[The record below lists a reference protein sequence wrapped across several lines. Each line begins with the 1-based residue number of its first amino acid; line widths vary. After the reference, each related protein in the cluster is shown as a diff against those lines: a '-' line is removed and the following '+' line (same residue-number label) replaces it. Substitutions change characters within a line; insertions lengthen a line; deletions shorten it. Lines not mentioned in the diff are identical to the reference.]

1 MAEIICPVCG
11 ESNSP
16 EAKFCRSCHSPLPE
30 NLAPLQPG
38 QAPVPIDTGEL
49 EPILPQWLRD
59 VRDQARQATPQE
71 PPSSPPSQ
79 TPPPA
84 EPTDLLAGL
93 QSQAAEEDEEIPDWL
108 RTLAGEESQ
117 PAASQPEEK
126 PGAPSQAGFPPPAA
140 SPLSSP
146 AEESPAPA
154 DLPPWL
160 SALTPAQ
167 ESSPQRDEFA
177 EWFAQA
183 SAGEAAGSPQP
194 PTGPATEPPVSA
206 GEEATVE
213 PPLDLDWLHSL
224 DSAEKERADSVS
236 RAEAPGGE
244 ESDLPDWLKSLP
256 SAAPGGE
263 AETPPP
269 EEEHPLWRQEPGHE
283 ETPPALEESALP
295 DWLQGLSTESAAAQT
310 PPAEEIPPALEE
322 SALPD
327 WLQGLS
333 TEPAAAQTPPAEE
346 IPPALEESA
355 LPDWLQGLSTEPAA
369 AQTPPAEEIPP
380 ALEESALPDWLQ
392 GLSTEPAAPPISTA
406 EEETPPPAAPAFVAP
421 PTIPA
426 SELHVEPEW
435 LASLRAGE
443 NEAPAEE
450 IAPPSTAEEARPAFT
465 EAPLSAEGIE
475 EIFASDLPD
484 WLLSAAETP
493 SAGESQLPPE
503 SEDSLAPAE
512 LPSWLQAMRPIEAT
526 LEEGA
531 EIGAAETQEEQGPL
545 AGLRGV
551 LPVPVSAISL
561 PKPRPV
567 SLKLQVSEEQQS
579 HMALLDQIL
588 AAETTP
594 RPIQSAKTV
603 RSFRLL
609 RWLIAALFIALTA
622 LIFFTGSRFFATPA
636 FQPSVF
642 AARDAIAALPEGA
655 PVLVA
660 LEYQPALSG
669 ELEAVAAPFVDA
681 LMILRH
687 PRLIFVSTSPL
698 GADLAERFLSRT
710 QLQHGYQRREQ
721 YLNLGYLPGGE
732 SGVRAFVQ
740 NPSQAAPF
748 AVDLA
753 PAWQSSPLQGVQAFS
768 DFSAVL
774 VITDSVES
782 GRMWIEQSQPVRGS
796 APLLLITSAQAG
808 PLLQPYYQS
817 GQVTGL
823 LSGLYDGAVMERNN
837 ADRPG
842 VARRYWDAY
851 SLGLWLAIL
860 MIVIG
865 AAWNFVL
872 GWRERSDAV
881 EME

>member
-194 PTGPATEPPVSA
+194 PTAPATEPPVSA

-213 PPLDLDWLHSL
+213 PPLDLDWLRSL

-269 EEEHPLWRQEPGHE
+269 EEEHPLWRQEPAHE
-283 ETPPALEESALP
+283 ET
-295 DWLQGLSTESAAAQT
+295 
-310 PPAEEIPPALEE
+310 
-322 SALPD
+322 
-327 WLQGLS
+327 
-333 TEPAAAQTPPAEE
+333 
-346 IPPALEESA
+346 
-355 LPDWLQGLSTEPAA
+355 
-369 AQTPPAEEIPP
+369 PP

-392 GLSTEPAAPPISTA
+392 GLSTEPAAPPVSTA

-622 LIFFTGSRFFATPA
+622 SIFFTGSRFFATPA

-872 GWRERSDAV
+872 GWRQRSDAV